1 MYIIAC
7 EYKLTLT
14 IFCDTFHLAKMY
26 NEDETKKKKI
36 IINPNTNQPKT
47 NKQAPQQQPPPVI
60 HMTVTVPCYNK
71 CT

>member
-26 NEDETKKKKI
+26 NEDETKKKNNNNNK
-36 IINPNTNQPKT
+36 PQHQPTK
-47 NKQAPQQQPPPVI
+47 NKQTSPTTTTPTSNPYDCNRSLLQ
-60 HMTVTVPCYNK
+60 
-71 CT
+71 